1 MSSFIVKL
9 TYVNFFSNNSSCP
22 DLYATV
28 TVYHDG
34 KPMFMP
40 VQTAYKAF
48 TTRWKYVFT
57 IVM

>member
-1 MSSFIVKL
+1 MFIKYTVIQC
-9 TYVNFFSNNSSCP
+9 FSSCP

-34 KPMFMP
+34 KQMFMP

-48 TTRWKYVFT
+48 ATRWK
-57 IVM
+57 